1 MSELEKQIEQEQTT
15 QPDPQSNSKPK
26 KKRKPFNWLLWLT
39 VILPTVT
46 SILYFGMIA
55 QDQYISESSFIV
67 RSAKKQN
74 GLTGLDA
81 LFQSSGLSRS
91 QDDIYA
97 VQEYIRSRTALDTLS
112 KQLPVRSYYEE
123 KGDIFS
129 RFNGLGFEGS
139 QEAFYLYFRQ
149 KLNINLDNVSGIT
162 TLRVQ
167 SFDANESQQINQA
180 LLKKGEDLINKIN
193 DRARKDTIT
202 FAEQAVNTAQ
212 KKVRDAAD
220 ELMQFR
226 ITNGVLDLK
235 EQSVMQLNLI
245 SKLQDELIT
254 IQTQLDQVRAVTPDN
269 PQISGLET
277 REKSLLKEIARQTK
291 MITGATGKSIA
302 NKAAEYQRLILNND
316 LAEKQLTLAISSL
329 ETAKSEADR
338 QQLYLEIVSQPNKPD
353 MPQLPKRLYNIAAT
367 FIISLMIYGILSLMI
382 ASVREH
388 KN

>member
-1 MSELEKQIEQEQTT
+1 MSESEKQIEQEQTT

-67 RSAKKQN
+67 RSAQKQN

-91 QDDIYA
+91 QADIYA

>member
-1 MSELEKQIEQEQTT
+1 MSESEKQIEQEQTT
-15 QPDPQSNSKPK
+15 QPKLQSTSKPK

-39 VILPTVT
+39 VILPTVA
-46 SILYFGMIA
+46 SILYFGIIA

-67 RSAKKQN
+67 RSAKKHN
-74 GLTGLDA
+74 VLTGLDA
-81 LFQSSGLSRS
+81 LFHSSGLSRS

-277 REKSLLKEIARQTK
+277 RKKSLLKEITRQTK
-291 MITGATGKSIA
+291 MITGATGKSISRKTTYISHQFTRNCKIRSRPSA
-302 NKAAEYQRLILNND
+302 IIFRSRLTT
-316 LAEKQLTLAISSL
+316 E
-329 ETAKSEADR
+329 
-338 QQLYLEIVSQPNKPD
+338 
-353 MPQLPKRLYNIAAT
+353 
-367 FIISLMIYGILSLMI
+367 
-382 ASVREH
+382 
-388 KN
+388 

>member
-1 MSELEKQIEQEQTT
+1 M
-15 QPDPQSNSKPK
+15 
-26 KKRKPFNWLLWLT
+26 
-39 VILPTVT
+39 
-46 SILYFGMIA
+46 
-55 QDQYISESSFIV
+55 
-67 RSAKKQN
+67 
-74 GLTGLDA
+74 
-81 LFQSSGLSRS
+81 
-91 QDDIYA
+91 
-97 VQEYIRSRTALDTLS
+97 
-112 KQLPVRSYYEE
+112 
-123 KGDIFS
+123 
-129 RFNGLGFEGS
+129 
-139 QEAFYLYFRQ
+139 
-149 KLNINLDNVSGIT
+149 
-162 TLRVQ
+162 
-167 SFDANESQQINQA
+167 
-180 LLKKGEDLINKIN
+180 LKKGEDLINKIN

-212 KKVRDAAD
+212 KKVHDAAD

-235 EQSVMQLNLI
+235 EQSVIQLNLI

-338 QQLYLEIVSQPNKPD
+338 QQLYLEVVSQPNKPD

>member
-1 MSELEKQIEQEQTT
+1 
-15 QPDPQSNSKPK
+15 
-26 KKRKPFNWLLWLT
+26 
-39 VILPTVT
+39 
-46 SILYFGMIA
+46 
-55 QDQYISESSFIV
+55 
-67 RSAKKQN
+67 
-74 GLTGLDA
+74 
-81 LFQSSGLSRS
+81 
-91 QDDIYA
+91 
-97 VQEYIRSRTALDTLS
+97 
-112 KQLPVRSYYEE
+112 
-123 KGDIFS
+123 
-129 RFNGLGFEGS
+129 
-139 QEAFYLYFRQ
+139 
-149 KLNINLDNVSGIT
+149 
-162 TLRVQ
+162 
-167 SFDANESQQINQA
+167 
-180 LLKKGEDLINKIN
+180 
-193 DRARKDTIT
+193 
-202 FAEQAVNTAQ
+202 
-212 KKVRDAAD
+212 
-220 ELMQFR
+220 MQFR

-338 QQLYLEIVSQPNKPD
+338 QQLYLEVVSQPNKPD

>member
-15 QPDPQSNSKPK
+15 QPAPQSTSKPK
-26 KKRKPFNWLLWLT
+26 KKREPFNWLLWLT
-39 VILPTVT
+39 VILPTVA

-129 RFNGLGFEGS
+129 R
-139 QEAFYLYFRQ
+139 
-149 KLNINLDNVSGIT
+149 
-162 TLRVQ
+162 
-167 SFDANESQQINQA
+167 FDANESQQINQA

-291 MITGATGKSIA
+291 MITGATGKS
-302 NKAAEYQRLILNND
+302 NC
-316 LAEKQLTLAISSL
+316 
-329 ETAKSEADR
+329 
-338 QQLYLEIVSQPNKPD
+338 
-353 MPQLPKRLYNIAAT
+353 
-367 FIISLMIYGILSLMI
+367 
-382 ASVREH
+382 
-388 KN
+388 